1 MTADQWGQ
9 LAERY
14 GLTAIVLA
22 LLIIG
27 SMRGWIVWKEHH
39 REVVTTIATERDM
52 WREEA
57 RVWRE
62 QSNSTQAAL
71 REVSSLLRGS
81 RT

>member
-27 SMRGWIVWKEHH
+27 SMRGWIVWRQHH
-39 REVVTTIATERDM
+39 QEVVSRITADCDL

-57 RVWRE
+57 RIWR
-62 QSNSTQAAL
+62 SQAESSQASL
-71 REVSSLLRGS
+71 REVAALIRSP